1 MLLLYL
7 HEACWELFHVP
18 ICLLRIIYAAADM
31 YQRPISVTAVKPH
44 KQKQLGRKGLMWFVC
59 PQRTQRR
66 TEAGP
71 GGVLPTGLLLVACS
85 CCFHNQLRVTCLVAT
100 LPTVSWASLHQS
112 LIFSLEVL
120 PSQMILAS
128 VRLSCADVPMLFM

>member
-1 MLLLYL
+1 MLGTFSCAYL
-7 HEACWELFHVP
+7 FAQ
-18 ICLLRIIYAAADM
+18 IIYAAADM

-44 KQKQLGRKGLMWFVC
+44 KQKQLGRKGLMWFMC
-59 PQRTQRR
+59 PQRTWHR
-66 TEAGP
+66 TEAGT

-100 LPTVSWASLHQS
+100 LPTVSWASSHQS
-112 LIFSLEVL
+112 LILTGIFSLEVL